1 MMVIKG
7 DALEF
12 VQARFRAMEDIAWKE
27 QRKVL
32 LKDLAFFLNAM
43 IVALSLFVIFVEVI
57 G

>member
-12 VQARFRAMEDIAWKE
+12 VQARFRAIEDEIWRQQKKA
-27 QRKVL
+27 L
-32 LKDLAFFLNAM
+32 LKELAFFLNVA
-43 IVALSLFVIFVEVI
+43 IVALSLFVIFVGAV